1 MYVLLDVC
9 LIFCVYSGD
18 DGSQLFTDVEAVIYV
33 LDVKSREC
41 EKDMDDY
48 KTCLFEQIIKY
59 SPTAKVFCLVHQMDL
74 IPENKREMVIKTEN
88 LVIK

>member
-1 MYVLLDVC
+1 M
-9 LIFCVYSGD
+9 
-18 DGSQLFTDVEAVIYV
+18 
-33 LDVKSREC
+33 DVKSKEC

-74 IPENKREMVIKTEN
+74 VPKNQRKMVSKTKM
-88 LVIK
+88 LVINRLYQVLFPLDLQKERGRN